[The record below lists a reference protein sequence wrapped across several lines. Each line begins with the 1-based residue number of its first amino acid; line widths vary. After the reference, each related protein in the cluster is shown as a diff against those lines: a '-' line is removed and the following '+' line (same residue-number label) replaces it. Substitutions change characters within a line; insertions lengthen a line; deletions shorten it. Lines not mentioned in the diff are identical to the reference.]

1 MVGTG
6 CGGTLVRAIRVGAT
20 LWTVTTHEM
29 SADDTVALLDSFDE
43 AGVDICVG
51 GGWAV
56 DANLRRQTRPHGDLD
71 IWLPAD
77 HFDRAVIA
85 LVAVGVD
92 RLYPWGDDRPWNFV
106 LHDGSR
112 RRVDLH
118 VFEAAEGGLLH
129 YGGRVGETFPSV
141 ALDGHGEIAGRPLR
155 CEDPGWSLRWHTG
168 YPPRVVDH
176 HDVAA
181 LCSTFGFDPPPGFG

>member
-51 GGWAV
+51 GRCAPS
-56 DANLRRQTRPHGDLD
+56 AILRRPQRSPGYLY
-71 IWLPAD
+71 ICLPAD
-77 HFDRAVIA
+77 PFDPAVIA
-85 LVAVGVD
+85 LVAVGAD